1 VLTARSAARS
11 ASAASAASSLCSSLG
26 RVRVCCCS
34 HKKIFDAGDDRNGAG
49 GNKQKRHGAQNVAKS
64 AAGPHAH
71 RLLVFSPGRS
81 AGDWGCQHAI
91 LPGGALMSVERD
103 IAEFTRGWS
112 IAGHGPQRRSPLGAQ
127 GSHSFQAF
135 SARVQPRPQKRHAG
149 QLVSALPA
157 ALCAPQRGLVGVRV
171 TMAGIAARAFGPF
184 TVFL

>member
-1 VLTARSAARS
+1 MVLEET
-11 ASAASAASSLCSSLG
+11 
-26 RVRVCCCS
+26 
-34 HKKIFDAGDDRNGAG
+34 
-49 GNKQKRHGAQNVAKS
+49 KQKRHGAQNVAKS

-157 ALCAPQRGLVGVRV
+157 ALCAAQRGLVGVRV
-171 TMAGIAARAFGPF
+171 TVADIAARAFGPF
-184 TVFL
+184 TVF

>member
-1 VLTARSAARS
+1 M
-11 ASAASAASSLCSSLG
+11 
-26 RVRVCCCS
+26 
-34 HKKIFDAGDDRNGAG
+34 
-49 GNKQKRHGAQNVAKS
+49 AKS

-157 ALCAPQRGLVGVRV
+157 ALCAAQRGLVGVRV
-171 TMAGIAARAFGPF
+171 TVADIAARAFGPF